1 MTATHSSEVMSN
13 LNPVTKKYLQQI
25 EKAYQKANNG
35 GSDQPIHI
43 NASPG
48 SPDPVTQKEMY
59 EKYKAMRDTAID
71 IGKWINQ
78 GYQKGKEDG
87 LTATKYGTPF
97 MEQRLNRNGITSSNN
112 GQGRNASYGRPGLYN
127 KSSPLAGAVSVETPE

>member
-1 MTATHSSEVMSN
+1 MNAT
-13 LNPVTKKYLQQI
+13 
-25 EKAYQKANNG
+25 
-35 GSDQPIHI
+35 
-43 NASPG
+43 PG

-87 LTATKYGTPF
+87 LAATKYGTPF
-97 MEQRLNRNGITSSNN
+97 MEQRLNRNIIANAGVQ
-112 GQGRNASYGRPGLYN
+112 GGRNASYGRAGLYN
-127 KSSPLAGAVSVETPE
+127 KSSPAASGVITTVTPEH